1 MRDVHV
7 PGSLLSVNY
16 HTYHA
21 AAEAR
26 RARYTAAAGP
36 TTRVNVISSVT
47 CERA

>member
-1 MRDVHV
+1 VRDVHV

-26 RARYTAAAGP
+26 ACYTAAAAAAGP
-36 TTRVNVISSVT
+36 TTRVNV
-47 CERA
+47 